1 MGGFLSSDWESF
13 ICVNL
18 RKINKTWCNWVP
30 SLWSVSVCAP
40 RQPSYLQGDLVT
52 VLSPRSAPSHYLAI
66 SWYPLHCC
74 PAACPPP
81 PYQSELLV
89 GCRPSSAIILRNLHS
104 LGDSL
109 KNMKIEKFNLQHMGW
124 LQIIEGKSSFKFFL
138 LNSLSCYKDKQQRQ
152 RMNFSF
158 IRMDQ
163 SIHFIWI
170 FQTSS

>member
-1 MGGFLSSDWESF
+1 MDDLIMFLSF
-13 ICVNL
+13 IFITNQSIPPKNINL
-18 RKINKTWCNWVP
+18 RSHSNILRATYFKQQVCFSSLQKDRKQPCKVQIEVWVK
-30 SLWSVSVCAP
+30 
-40 RQPSYLQGDLVT
+40 Q
-52 VLSPRSAPSHYLAI
+52 HHLADGR
-66 SWYPLHCC
+66 
-74 PAACPPP
+74 
-81 PYQSELLV
+81 YQSELLV

-163 SIHFIWI
+163 SIHFI
-170 FQTSS
+170 